1 MSGPET
7 SGKSLLGTAALAV
20 GHICNVDE
28 PFCNTVVFSELAWPA
43 FLFFSYSCLLTQYVL
58 RQGLC
63 NPVVY

>member
-7 SGKSLLGTAALAV
+7 SGKSLLDAAALAV
-20 GHICNVDE
+20 GCICNVDE

-43 FLFFSYSCLLTQYVL
+43 FLFSSYSCLLVQCVL
-58 RQGLC
+58 RQGLR